1 MTIADRRKEIEL
13 LRPAMAYAYFF
24 NGLTR
29 KAVAKKFKCSEAAVG
44 TSIAMYNRKD
54 VEGIYGNNET
64 VIIIPIKKMKEVLSC
79 LKEIGIPHRLPSKD
93 FVLEESYVSGV

>member
-29 KAVAKKFKCSEAAVG
+29 KAVAKKFNCSEAAVG
-44 TSIAMYNRKD
+44 TSIAMYTRKD
-54 VEGIYGNNET
+54 VEGLYGKNET
-64 VIIIPIKKMKEVLSC
+64 IVIIPVNKIKEVLSC

-93 FVLEESYVSGV
+93 FVLEESYISVV